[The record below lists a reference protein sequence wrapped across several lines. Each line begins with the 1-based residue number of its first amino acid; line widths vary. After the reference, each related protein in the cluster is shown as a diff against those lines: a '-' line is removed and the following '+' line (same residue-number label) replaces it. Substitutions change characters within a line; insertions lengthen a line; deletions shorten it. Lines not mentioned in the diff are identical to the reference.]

1 MSEETVPMRFRGPP
15 AHGWSP
21 VAGAVRAWLHH
32 AEMVVHLVGR
42 EFHIRYRR
50 AYLGWLWALAQPL
63 ARLLVLTIVF
73 TRILPLGIPDYAVFL
88 FTGLIAWT
96 WFSAGVMSATTSA
109 IDRRDLLLRPN
120 VPRASVPVVSVLA
133 DGLDYLTA
141 LPVLAVFLVIGNGIP
156 ATAVALPVLLAIQLL
171 LTLGIGYACCAA
183 NVYLRDVRIVVE
195 VALLLGFYLTPVF
208 YDAKSVPEGYRFL
221 IQLNPMARLLNAY
234 RDILVEGTLPQLGP
248 LVVLFAVCG
257 AIFLVGYAI
266 YRKASPTF
274 VDEL

>member
-1 MSEETVPMRFRGPP
+1 MQREALLPLASSVHRWLRG
-15 AHGWSP
+15 
-21 VAGAVRAWLHH
+21 
-32 AEMVVHLVGR
+32 AELVTHLVAR

-96 WFSAGVMSATTSA
+96 WFASGVSSATTSA

-120 VPRASVPVVSVLA
+120 VPRAAVPVVSVLT
-133 DGLDYLTA
+133 DGLDYAAA
-141 LPVLAVFLVIGNGIP
+141 LPVLAVFLFLEGGIP
-156 ATAVALPVLLAIQLL
+156 ATALVLPALLAIQLL
-171 LTLGIGYACCAA
+171 LTLGVGYALCAA

-208 YDAKSVPEGYRFL
+208 YDAETVPEGYRFL

-234 RDILVEGTLPQLGP
+234 RDILVEGRLPHLGP
-248 LVVLFAVCG
+248 LLVLFAACSV
-257 AIFLVGYAI
+257 IFAVGYGT
-266 YRKASPTF
+266 YRRTSPTF